1 MIIIKLNG
9 IWDGKINL
17 VADDEPKKHRKIKC
31 WQVVWNGDKICLVAN
46 ETMWKKLLKKVVD
59 TKLSKW

>member
-17 VADDEPKKHRKIKC
+17 VADDEPKKHRKLKC
-31 WQVVWNGDKICLVAN
+31 WQMVWNGDKICLVAN
-46 ETMWKKLLKKVVD
+46 ETLWKNFEKSCWHEVE
-59 TKLSKW
+59 